1 MKETRPRRRRSR
13 RERRGVDI
21 VPLVDVIFLLLCFFV
36 LLSLNM
42 VYQQSLRVNLAE
54 AHTGN
59 PEQQRDDAI
68 VLTVRADGSLFL
80 DGEEADVGNLEQ
92 RLNALREGR
101 SSPRVRIHADGEAAH
116 AEVIRA
122 VDAVRRSGIE
132 DVIFNVRPDS

>member
-92 RLNALREGR
+92 QLNALREGR